1 MENRIKNIGCLI
13 MLVLT
18 TIAFPT
24 LLLAQSTA
32 TDSLDYYIAVAV
44 QNNPGTKAQKSAYE
58 AYLEKIPQAGA
69 FEDPEFSGELYPKP
83 MDIIGGRS
91 IANFSVMQ
99 RFPWFGA
106 RKAARIEAGYEA
118 ETQLQQY
125 KSEMDNLILQVSV
138 QWYSMQRLNEQIN
151 NNLEQ
156 KMLLKNLEE
165 LALRRYSAPSGSSSP
180 GMSEVL
186 RIRLEQT
193 EVDNNIESLKALLKS
208 EKAKFNM
215 LLNRDVNE
223 TVSIGS
229 AIAKTT
235 FLFQVEDILKSIDA
249 NNPDVL
255 MIEKEIMAYKA
266 KAEKDKKMSYPMI
279 GIGAQYM
286 LIGKTNEEMFK
297 MGNMNGRDMVMPMVS
312 VSLPL
317 FRKKYHAQQNESI
330 LWQQSNKEK
339 RDNTFNNLK
348 SDFYGF
354 KNQLD
359 DAERSI
365 ALYEKQTE
373 LALTTYNLTVQ
384 EFVTGKGDLT
394 NVIQVQ
400 RQLLDYQLKKAEAIA
415 GYNSMAVSI
424 EKLTSFNKYQK

>member
-1 MENRIKNIGCLI
+1 MENKIKKIGCLI

-44 QNNPGTKAQKSAYE
+44 QNNPGTKAQKLAYE

-69 FEDPEFSGELYPKP
+69 FDDPEFTGEFYPSP
-83 MDIIGGRS
+83 MNIIGGRS

-151 NNLEQ
+151 NNMEQ
-156 KMLLKNLEE
+156 KKFLKNLEE
-165 LALRRYSAPSGSSSP
+165 LALRRYAAPSGSASP
-180 GMSEVL
+180 GMSVVL

-193 EVDNNIESLKALLKS
+193 EVDNNIESLKALLRS

-223 TVSIGS
+223 TVNIGN
-229 AIAKTT
+229 AIFKTT
-235 FLFQVEDILKSIDA
+235 FLFQIEDILKSIDA
-249 NNPDVL
+249 NNPDLL

-266 KAEKDKKMSYPMI
+266 KAEKDKKMSYPML
-279 GIGAQYM
+279 GIGVQYM

-297 MGNMNGRDMVMPMVS
+297 MGSMNGRDMVMPMVS

-317 FRKKYHAQQNESI
+317 FRKKYHAQQNESV

-339 RDNTFNNLK
+339 RENTYNNLK
-348 SDFYGF
+348 SDLYGF

-424 EKLTSFNKYQK
+424 EKLTSFNTYQK

>member
-1 MENRIKNIGCLI
+1 MKNRIKNIGCLI
-13 MLVLT
+13 IVILAIVALPLQM
-18 TIAFPT
+18 A
-24 LLLAQSTA
+24 AQSTVI
-32 TDSLDYYIAVAV
+32 DSLDYYIAVAIE
-44 QNNPGTKAQKSAYE
+44 NNPGTKAQKLAYK
-58 AYLEKIPQAGA
+58 AYLQKVPQAGA
-69 FEDPEFSGELYPKP
+69 FDDPEFSGEFFPTP

-91 IANFSVMQ
+91 IANFSIMQ
-99 RFPWFGA
+99 RFPWFGT

-118 ETQLQQY
+118 EIQLEQY
-125 KSEMDNLILQVSV
+125 KSEMDNLILQVSL
-138 QWYSMQRLNEQIN
+138 QWYEMQKLSEQLN
-151 NNLEQ
+151 NNLEHRGF
-156 KMLLKNLEE
+156 LKNLEE
-165 LALRRYSAPSGSSSP
+165 LALRRYAAPSNSSSP
-180 GMSEVL
+180 GMSDVL

-193 EVDNNIESLKALLKS
+193 EVDNNIKSLKALLRS
-208 EKAKFNM
+208 EKVKFNM

-223 TVSIGS
+223 TVNIGN
-229 AIAKTT
+229 AIVKTT
-235 FLFQVEDILKSIDA
+235 FLFQIEDILKSIDA
-249 NNPDVL
+249 NNPDL
-255 MIEKEIMAYKA
+255 MMIENEIMAYKA

-286 LIGKTNEEMFK
+286 LIGKTKEEMFK
-297 MGNMNGRDMVMPMVS
+297 MGNMNGRDMIMPMVS

-317 FRKKYHAQQNESI
+317 FRKKYHAQQNESV

-348 SDFYGF
+348 SEFYAF

-365 ALYEKQTE
+365 ALYKKQTE

-384 EFVTGKGDLT
+384 EFVTAKGNLT

-415 GYNSMAVSI
+415 GYNSMAISI
-424 EKLTSFNKYQK
+424 EKLTSFNTYQK